1 MAKMKLLA
9 ATACL
14 SLFALVAPHTGASA
28 ESFPVGVVTPLS
40 GGGADYGIAFQ
51 DGIKMAAEQINKA
64 GGVSVGGKNYTV
76 DPVFCDD
83 EFKPDK
89 AVNCGKELSAQRKVR
104 VIMTPSSLAA
114 FPMMGF
120 NQQQGFVLMATSQ
133 TPKFTAVGNKLVVRF
148 TNNTDRTM
156 EPWVNLINQYFE
168 KDGKTI
174 KKVAIMVVNTELGK
188 SWADNFARYWGK
200 LPGAAVVGKASY
212 DANDTDFYP
221 QLSTLLPNEPDALVL
236 TTVCQPSAI
245 VIKQAREL
253 GFKGPIINSAACSG
267 EELMKL
273 LPTEQ
278 SNGTILELSG
288 WGAADPVID
297 AFKKEYQGTFN
308 LTPQQ
313 ISGLGYDGL
322 RWLRTPGPSTMPR
335 RSGRQCPRLWPAPK
349 PCSACPT
356 STRRGTSTCR
366 CTSASSPMAKCRSFR
381 ARISKGR
388 SVHPPGSRFCR
399 S

>member
-1 MAKMKLLA
+1 MAKLKLLA
-9 ATACL
+9 AALCL
-14 SLFALVAPHTGASA
+14 GLFALHDRARA
-28 ESFPVGVVTPLS
+28 EVFPVGIVTPLS

-76 DPVFCDD
+76 EPVFCDD

-89 AVNCGKELSAQRKVR
+89 AVNCGKELSAQHKVR

-133 TPKFTAVGNKLVVRF
+133 TPKFTTLGNKLVVRF
-148 TNNTDRTM
+148 TNNTNRTM
-156 EPWVNLINQYFE
+156 EPWVDLVNKYFE
-168 KDGKTI
+168 KDGKTV

-188 SWADNFARYWGK
+188 SWADNFAKYWGK
-200 LPGAAVVGKASY
+200 LSGGSVVGKASY

-221 QLSTLLPNEPDALVL
+221 QLSTLLPNGPDALVL

-267 EELMKL
+267 EELAKL
-273 LPTEQ
+273 LPVEQ
-278 SNGTILELSG
+278 TNGTILELSG
-288 WGAADPVID
+288 WGAADPTID
-297 AFKKEYQGTFN
+297 AFKKTYQDTFH

-322 RWLRTPGPSTMPR
+322 RWLVKAVADAGTVDDATKIRAAMPAALAATKTMFGMSNLDETGDIDMPVLVGVMADGKLSAF
-335 RSGRQCPRLWPAPK
+335 SG
-349 PCSACPT
+349 
-356 STRRGTSTCR
+356 
-366 CTSASSPMAKCRSFR
+366 AK
-381 ARISKGR
+381 
-388 SVHPPGSRFCR
+388 
-399 S
+399 

>member
-1 MAKMKLLA
+1 MAKLKLPVA
-9 ATACL
+9 ALCMVL
-14 SLFALVAPHTGASA
+14 SALVASHGHAKA
-28 ESFPVGVVTPLS
+28 DALPVGIVTPLS

-51 DGIKMAAEQINKA
+51 NGVKMAAEEINKA
-64 GGVSVGGKNYTV
+64 GGVSVSGKNYTV
-76 DPVFCDD
+76 EPAFCDD

-120 NQQQGFVLMATSQ
+120 NQQQGFMLMATSQ
-133 TPKFTAVGNKLVVRF
+133 TPKFTTMGNKLVVRF

-156 EPWVNLINQYFE
+156 EPWVKLVNQYFTKE
-168 KDGKTI
+168 GKAV

-188 SWADNFARYWGK
+188 SWADNFAKYWSK
-200 LPGAAVVGKASY
+200 LPGGSVVGKASY

-253 GFKGPIINSAACSG
+253 GFNGPIINSAACSG
-267 EELMKL
+267 EELAKL
-273 LPTEQ
+273 LPPEQ
-278 SNGTILELSG
+278 TNGTILELSG
-288 WGAADPVID
+288 WGAADPAID
-297 AFKKEYQGTFN
+297 AFKAKYQETFK

-322 RWLRTPGPSTMPR
+322 RWLTKAVADAGTVDDATKIRAAMPKALSETKTMFRMSNLDEAGDIDMPVLVGVMSNGKLSAF
-335 RSGRQCPRLWPAPK
+335 SGGQ
-349 PCSACPT
+349 
-356 STRRGTSTCR
+356 
-366 CTSASSPMAKCRSFR
+366 
-381 ARISKGR
+381 
-388 SVHPPGSRFCR
+388 
-399 S
+399 

>member
-1 MAKMKLLA
+1 
-9 ATACL
+9 
-14 SLFALVAPHTGASA
+14 
-28 ESFPVGVVTPLS
+28 
-40 GGGADYGIAFQ
+40 
-51 DGIKMAAEQINKA
+51 MAAEQINKA

-76 DPVFCDD
+76 EPVFCDD

-89 AVNCGKELSAQRKVR
+89 AVNCGKELSAQHKVR

-133 TPKFTAVGNKLVVRF
+133 TPKFTTLGNKLVVRF

-156 EPWVNLINQYFE
+156 EPWVSLVNKYFE
-168 KDGKTI
+168 KDGKTV

-188 SWADNFARYWGK
+188 SWADNFAKYWGK
-200 LPGAAVVGKASY
+200 LSGGSVVGKASY

-221 QLSTLLPNEPDALVL
+221 QLSTLLPNGPDALVL

-267 EELMKL
+267 EELAKL
-273 LPTEQ
+273 LPAEQ
-278 SNGTILELSG
+278 TNGTILELSG
-288 WGAADPVID
+288 WGAADPTID
-297 AFKKEYQGTFN
+297 AFKKTYQDTFH

-322 RWLRTPGPSTMPR
+322 RWLVKAVADAGTVDDATKIRAAMPAALAATKTMFGMSNLDEKGDIDMPVLVGVMADGKLSAF
-335 RSGRQCPRLWPAPK
+335 SG
-349 PCSACPT
+349 
-356 STRRGTSTCR
+356 
-366 CTSASSPMAKCRSFR
+366 AK
-381 ARISKGR
+381 
-388 SVHPPGSRFCR
+388 
-399 S
+399 

>member
-1 MAKMKLLA
+1 MAKFKLFA
-9 ATACL
+9 ATLCL
-14 SLFALVAPHTGASA
+14 SLCAVVASHGRASA
-28 ESFPVGVVTPLS
+28 EVFPVGIVTPLS

-51 DGIKMAAEQINKA
+51 DGVKMGAEEINKA
-64 GGVSVGGKNYTV
+64 GGVSVGGKTYTV
-76 DPVFCDD
+76 EPVFCDD

-89 AVNCGKELSAQRKVR
+89 AVNCGKELSAQSKVR

-120 NQQQGFVLMATSQ
+120 NQQQGFMLMATSQ
-133 TPKFTAVGNKLVVRF
+133 TPKFTKLGNKLVVRF

-156 EPWVNLINQYFE
+156 EPWVNLVNQYFE
-168 KDGKTI
+168 KDGKTV

-188 SWADNFARYWGK
+188 SWADNFAKYWAK
-200 LPGAAVVGKASY
+200 LPGGSVVGKASY

-267 EELMKL
+267 EELAKL
-273 LPTEQ
+273 LPAEQ
-278 SNGTILELSG
+278 TNGTILELSG
-288 WGAADPVID
+288 WGAADPAID
-297 AFKKEYQGTFN
+297 AFKKAYQEKYK

-322 RWLRTPGPSTMPR
+322 RWLVKAVADAGTVDDATKIRAAMPAALAATKTMFNMSNLDAAGDIDMPVLVGVMSNGKVSAF
-335 RSGRQCPRLWPAPK
+335 SGTK
-349 PCSACPT
+349 
-356 STRRGTSTCR
+356 
-366 CTSASSPMAKCRSFR
+366 
-381 ARISKGR
+381 
-388 SVHPPGSRFCR
+388 
-399 S
+399 